1 MLCLTTLTSPS
12 HSMSILGPSLV
23 PFLSKRWIAS
33 LKPLAV
39 RYANLAEYKSYGLK
53 YDDIL
58 IEESAVAKK
67 VRSQGDSEVLMSR
80 HWDEKGEAARRK
92 RSATTLC
99 AGRRC
104 TLELSKSV

>member
-1 MLCLTTLTSPS
+1 
-12 HSMSILGPSLV
+12 MSILGPSLV

-33 LKPLAV
+33 LKPLAI
-39 RYANLAEYKSYGLK
+39 RYSNLAEYKSYGLK

-67 VRSQGDSEVLMSR
+67 VRFQFDSEVLMSR

-92 RSATTLC
+92 RSATTLRV
-99 AGRRC
+99 GRRC
-104 TLELSKSV
+104 ILELSRSV